1 MRWWY
6 PRLRETRLRTAIRT
20 VQDDI
25 HHILLDCPPS
35 LGPLTVTA
43 LVGCD
48 EVFVPIH
55 CEY

>member
-1 MRWWY
+1 
-6 PRLRETRLRTAIRT
+6 LRTAIRT